1 MTTTLHLRPLSQ
13 NGKKEDIR
21 LLLAEA
27 FRYPRPGLLERLE
40 AGLAES
46 AQSPARS
53 GLAAFVKKVAA
64 LSLSEWEEL
73 ATRTLDLS
81 PAAAPYV
88 GFQIWGESYPRGEF
102 MAKLNRAMAELD
114 IDLEGEL
121 PDHLVPVLRYL
132 ALAEQ
137 PLPEL
142 REHFA
147 PAVERMLAVLR
158 EKDRNNPYLHLFEAV
173 LSLGD

>member
-1 MTTTLHLRPLSQ
+1 M
-13 NGKKEDIR
+13 NIN

-27 FRYPRPGLLERLE
+27 FRYPRPGLLEQLE

-53 GLAAFVKKVAA
+53 GLAAFVKKIGA

-88 GFQIWGESYPRGEF
+88 GFQIWGESYQRGEF

-114 IDLEGEL
+114 IDPEGEL
-121 PDHLVPVLRYL
+121 PDHLVPILRYL
-132 ALAEQ
+132 AATDQ
-137 PLPEL
+137 PIPEL
-142 REHFA
+142 SENFET
-147 PAVERMLAVLR
+147 AVNRMISILR
-158 EKDRNNPYLHLFEAV
+158 EKDKGNPYIKLFEAAK
-173 LSLGD
+173 STAKFISQPAA

>member
-1 MTTTLHLRPLSQ
+1 M
-13 NGKKEDIR
+13 NIN

-27 FRYPRPGLLERLE
+27 FRYPRPGLLEQLE

-46 AQSPARS
+46 ASGPARS
-53 GLAAFVKKVAA
+53 GLAAFVKQIGA

-88 GFQIWGESYPRGEF
+88 GFQIWGESYQRGEF

-114 IDLEGEL
+114 IDPEGEL
-121 PDHLVPVLRYL
+121 PDHLVPILRYL
-132 ALAEQ
+132 AVAD
-137 PLPEL
+137 PPIPEL
-142 REHFA
+142 IENFET
-147 PAVERMLAVLR
+147 AVQRMIAILR
-158 EKDRNNPYLHLFEAV
+158 EKDKENPYVHVFEAAK
-173 LSLGD
+173 STAKFISQQAA